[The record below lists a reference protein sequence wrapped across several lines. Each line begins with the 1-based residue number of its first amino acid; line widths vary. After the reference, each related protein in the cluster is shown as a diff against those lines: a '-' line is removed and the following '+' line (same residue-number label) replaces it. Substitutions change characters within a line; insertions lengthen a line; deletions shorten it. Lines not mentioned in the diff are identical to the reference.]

1 MRKTKRE
8 KKRTRKRTWKIRKM
22 MMSSP
27 RRMKTMRMKTERI
40 RTQMMKREEVPAR
53 VEMKMTMKSLRSLR
67 KKISI

>member
-1 MRKTKRE
+1 
-8 KKRTRKRTWKIRKM
+8 M

-53 VEMKMTMKSLRSLR
+53 VAMKMTMKSLRSPR